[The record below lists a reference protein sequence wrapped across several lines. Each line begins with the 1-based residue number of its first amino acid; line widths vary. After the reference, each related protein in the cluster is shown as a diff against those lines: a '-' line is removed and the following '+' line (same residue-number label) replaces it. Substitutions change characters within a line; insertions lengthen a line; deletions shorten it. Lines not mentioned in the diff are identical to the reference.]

1 MANVKKFWL
10 SEPVLSALGAAFL
23 LLALY
28 LGLRI
33 WNGYRLERRSAA
45 PATVEI
51 SEATPPELVF
61 AAAQWKDAEGDY
73 QQALSLYGS
82 IQQAGRPE
90 LQAAVRYNMA
100 TIYLREAAK
109 VWNAV
114 GVMEHARVST
124 LVQMAKENY
133 QAVLRIEPDN
143 WDARFN
149 LEYAYRITPPPRER
163 PKADFQGTKTSVFST
178 LPSLPGGG
186 P

>member
-1 MANVKKFWL
+1 MKKFWL
-10 SEPVLSALGAAFL
+10 SEPVLISLGAAFL
-23 LLALY
+23 LLAASI
-28 LGLRI
+28 GLRV
-33 WNGYRLERRSAA
+33 WDGYRLDRWSAA
-45 PATVEI
+45 PDTIEI
-51 SEATPPELVF
+51 TEATPPELVF
-61 AAAQWKDAEGDY
+61 AAARWKDEQGDY

-82 IQQAGRPE
+82 VQQAGSHE
-90 LQAAVRYNMA
+90 FQAAVRYNMA
-100 TIYLREAAK
+100 TIYLRESAK
-109 VWNAV
+109 LWNAV
-114 GVMEHARVST
+114 GVLEHARVST

-133 QAVLRIEPDN
+133 QAVLRIEPEN

>member
-1 MANVKKFWL
+1 MKKFWL
-10 SEPVLSALGAAFL
+10 SEPVLAALAAAFL

-33 WNGYRLERRSAA
+33 WNGYRLNQRGAA
-45 PATVEI
+45 PETIEI
-51 SEATPPELVF
+51 TEGTPPELVF
-61 AAAQWKDAEGDY
+61 AAAQWKDTEGDY

-82 IQQAGRPE
+82 IQQAGSPE
-90 LQAAVRYNMA
+90 FQAAVRYNMA

-109 VWNAV
+109 IWNAV
-114 GVMEHARVST
+114 GVMEHARVSM

-133 QAVLRIEPDN
+133 QAVLRIEPEN